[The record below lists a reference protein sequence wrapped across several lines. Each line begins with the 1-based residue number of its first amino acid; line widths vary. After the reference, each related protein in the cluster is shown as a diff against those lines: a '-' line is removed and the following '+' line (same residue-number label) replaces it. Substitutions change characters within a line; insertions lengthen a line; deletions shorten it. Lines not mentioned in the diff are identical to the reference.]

1 MNKISFDKEMYL
13 GIPLI
18 DKQHEEYLKRMN
30 HFLDSY
36 HQDDLNEEA
45 MREEISFIISYAIE
59 HFDAEEALMKH
70 TDFPLSKQHIAQHD
84 FFKQSTDS
92 FADVK
97 YNEENIRK
105 LLRLLIDWFI
115 AHIKT
120 QDSKL
125 AKHLKKVQA
134 DKLSSE
140 S

>member
-1 MNKISFDKEMYL
+1 MNKINFDKELTL

-18 DKQHEEYLKRMN
+18 DKQHEEYVKRMN

-36 HQDDLNEEA
+36 HHDSINEEA
-45 MREEISFIISYAIE
+45 LREEISFIVSYAIE

-70 TDFPLSKQHIAQHD
+70 TNFPLSKQHIAQHD
-84 FFKQSTDS
+84 FFKQSADS
-92 FADVK
+92 FAELK
-97 YNEENIRK
+97 YTEENVRK

-125 AKHLKKVQA
+125 AKHVKKIQDA
-134 DKLSSE
+134 KTSE
-140 S
+140 I